1 MITVSNVSKAFGAVK
16 AVDGVSFT
24 ANDGVITA
32 LLGPN
37 GAGKTTTMRMVT
49 GLLVPD
55 AGAVTLDGT
64 DIGLHPREGKR
75 LFGAL
80 SHGQGTYVR
89 LTGRE
94 HLHFA
99 GALQNMDV
107 GVIDG
112 RIAALAPQLGLEE
125 LLDRRTEGFS
135 QGQKLRLAL
144 ARALLHDPQNVV
156 LDEPTA
162 GLDVKGTRA
171 VRTILDGLR
180 KAGKCVVL
188 STHVMQEVA
197 ALADQI
203 VVIGRGRVQA
213 SGSADELRAETGKA
227 DLEEAF
233 LHVLGDAEGLQ

>member
-1 MITVSNVSKAFGAVK
+1 MITVDRVCKNFGAVK
-16 AVDGVSFT
+16 AVDNVSFV
-24 ANDGVITA
+24 AADGVITA

-49 GLLVPD
+49 GLLAPD
-55 AGAVTLDGT
+55 AGSVSLDGT
-64 DIGLHPREGKR
+64 NIVTHPQEGKR
-75 LFGAL
+75 RFGAL

-99 GALQNMDV
+99 GALQSMEVAVVDA
-107 GVIDG
+107 
-112 RIAALAPQLGLEE
+112 RIAVLAPQLGLEE

-135 QGQKLRLAL
+135 QCQKLRLAL
-144 ARALLHDPQNVV
+144 ARALLHNPQNVV

-171 VRTILDGLR
+171 VRAILDDLR

-197 ALADQI
+197 ALADHI
-203 VVIGRGRVQA
+203 VVIGRGCVQA
-213 SGSADELRAETGKA
+213 AGSADALRAATGKS

-233 LHVLGDAEGLQ
+233 LHVLGDGEGLQ